1 MQTRSVETRAR
12 IIQAAQDLFSL
23 SGYEAASVSEICD
36 RAGISKGAFYHHF
49 PSKQSVFSEL
59 LSDWLKGIDLGL
71 EALRSSPP
79 GPDQPLVRMAEIL
92 PAIIRSAEG
101 RLPIFLEFWVH
112 SARDRDLWKT
122 AVEPYKRYRDYFRK
136 IIDEM
141 DPTGAIDP
149 AKRDTA
155 SLAVMSLAIG
165 LLLQGLMDPDSADWG
180 TAGRES
186 IRMLL
191 EGMTRRSS

>member
-1 MQTRSVETRAR
+1 MQTRSIETRAK
-12 IIQAAQDLFSL
+12 IIQAAQDLFSQT
-23 SGYEAASVSEICD
+23 GYESASVSEICT

-49 PSKQSVFSEL
+49 PSKQSVFLEL
-59 LSDWLKGIDLGL
+59 LTGWLKGIDLGL

-92 PAIIRSAEG
+92 PEVIRAAEG
-101 RLPIFLEFWVH
+101 RLPILLEFWVH
-112 SARDRDLWKT
+112 SARNKELWDT
-122 AVEPYKRYRDYFRK
+122 AVAPYQRYRDYFRK
-136 IIDEM
+136 IVSEM
-141 DPTGAIDP
+141 DPAGELDP
-149 AKRDTA
+149 ARKETA
-155 SLAVMSLAIG
+155 ALAVMSLSIG
-165 LLLQGLMDPDSADWG
+165 LLLQGVVDPKAADWG